1 VKELVFTRRFER
13 DFRRVKKRLAPQGV
27 DYDTLEYLF
36 ELLQSGVAL
45 PEAFRQHSL
54 RGELAGFL
62 ECHIDADCLLIYRVT
77 RSRVVFHRIG
87 THNELFRSRR
97 GRG

>member
-1 VKELVFTRRFER
+1 MKELVFTRRFER
-13 DFRRVKKRLAPQGV
+13 DFRRLKKRLPC
-27 DYDTLEYLF
+27 
-36 ELLQSGVAL
+36 
-45 PEAFRQHSL
+45 FREHSL
-54 RGELAGFL
+54 RGDLAGFF

-87 THNELFRSRR
+87 THHELFRSRR

>member
-13 DFRRVKKRLAPQGV
+13 DFRRLKKRLPPQV
-27 DYDTLEYLF
+27 LDYATLEHLF
-36 ELLQSGVAL
+36 ELLQSGIAL
-45 PEAFRQHSL
+45 PEAFREHSL
-54 RGELAGFL
+54 RGELAGFF
-62 ECHIDADCLLIYRVT
+62 ECHIDADCLLIYRVM

-87 THNELFRSRR
+87 THDELFRSRR

>member
-1 VKELVFTRRFER
+1 MKELVFTRRFER
-13 DFRRVKKRLAPQGV
+13 DFRRLKKRLPPQAL
-27 DYDTLEYLF
+27 DYDTLEHLF
-36 ELLQSGVAL
+36 ELLQSGIAL
-45 PEAFRQHSL
+45 PEAFRERAL

-87 THNELFRSRR
+87 THSELFRSRR